1 MGICKDEFSY
11 DPRTIIPSSDRP
23 SPQRRYVFQ
32 VHQPSSASSG
42 EPSYETS
49 QIQEEEETADQ
60 TDVNHVSNE
69 LLEVAAQRRTN
80 DRDATMDRN
89 PFLS

>member
-1 MGICKDEFSY
+1 MNSRMILVPLFLLLTDHHRNVATYS
-11 DPRTIIPSSDRP
+11 
-23 SPQRRYVFQ
+23 RYTSLLPPAVVTPPMKQ
-32 VHQPSSASSG
+32 VRFKKKKRQ
-42 EPSYETS
+42 
-49 QIQEEEETADQ
+49 TADQ